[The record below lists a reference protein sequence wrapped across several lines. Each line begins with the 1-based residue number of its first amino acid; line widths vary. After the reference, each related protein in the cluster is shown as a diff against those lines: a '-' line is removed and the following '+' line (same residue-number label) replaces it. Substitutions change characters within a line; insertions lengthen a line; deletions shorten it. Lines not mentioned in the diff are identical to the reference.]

1 MPDHDADDWLFRP
14 VWEDTPDETETPEP
28 PPRMP
33 PLPRPARPADLLGD
47 DAAALLAPLAAAQDA
62 LARLDARAALA
73 PPPLRAG
80 LIARLAFREAA
91 GLLAAAR
98 AWVHP
103 LDLALREH
111 ALVGRFDTA
120 AEIGRARQALP
131 NTWAHDAQVW
141 RAADDRAG
149 LVAAERAVPGA
160 LHLARLLRALP
171 DRHDPLATPAAVAT
185 TLGPLGP
192 TPEDLPDPDRL
203 AQWRHRFLPRRAARR
218 SQPPP
223 LPALLTAAQAAAA
236 WMEDGIVEQPT
247 AAQALAAAALLLR
260 RTGALRV
267 IPLVVWAAYPLLAEA
282 DAGGLPRLRGEV
294 ARRLT
299 GHDSATWMVSF
310 LAMAAE
316 AARAGLRELDRLQA
330 AAAAGAALTTRDPR
344 ARLDDALAAVLRHP
358 ALTPAMLA
366 QRLGITPQAAS
377 RLLARLAA
385 AGIVTEI
392 TGRKSFRA
400 FAIMATRSVPESS
413 RE

>member
-1 MPDHDADDWLFRP
+1 
-14 VWEDTPDETETPEP
+14 
-28 PPRMP
+28 
-33 PLPRPARPADLLGD
+33 LL
-47 DAAALLAPLAAAQDA
+47 
-62 LARLDARAALA
+62 
-73 PPPLRAG
+73 
-80 LIARLAFREAA
+80 
-91 GLLAAAR
+91 
-98 AWVHP
+98 
-103 LDLALREH
+103 
-111 ALVGRFDTA
+111 
-120 AEIGRARQALP
+120 
-131 NTWAHDAQVW
+131 
-141 RAADDRAG
+141 
-149 LVAAERAVPGA
+149 
-160 LHLARLLRALP
+160 
-171 DRHDPLATPAAVAT
+171 
-185 TLGPLGP
+185 
-192 TPEDLPDPDRL
+192 
-203 AQWRHRFLPRRAARR
+203 
-218 SQPPP
+218 S
-223 LPALLTAAQAAAA
+223 AAQAAAA

-260 RTGALRV
+260 RAGALRV
-267 IPLVVWAAYPLLAEA
+267 IPLVVWAAYPLLGLGDP
-282 DAGGLPRLRGEV
+282 DALPWLRGEV

-299 GHDSATWMVSF
+299 GHDSATWAVSF

-330 AAAAGAALTTRDPR
+330 AATAGAALTTRDPR